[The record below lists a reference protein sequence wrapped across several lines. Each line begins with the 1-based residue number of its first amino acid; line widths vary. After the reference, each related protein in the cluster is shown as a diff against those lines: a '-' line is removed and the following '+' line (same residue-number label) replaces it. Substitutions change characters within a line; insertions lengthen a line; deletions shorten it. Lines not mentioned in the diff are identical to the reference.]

1 MDASA
6 PEVKPLS
13 ATKDTKDERE
23 KLKKEAEKLFVKE
36 LRLRVD
42 DYFRIAIKTL
52 REIIPKNIGYFL
64 VRESQ
69 EKMQYSLYNELLKND
84 ELIES
89 LTEAPEVT
97 AQRETA
103 KKTL

>member
-52 REIIPKNIGYFL
+52 RVFEPLFRKSSPRI
-64 VRESQ
+64 S
-69 EKMQYSLYNELLKND
+69 
-84 ELIES
+84 
-89 LTEAPEVT
+89 VT
-97 AQRETA
+97 SWSENLRRKCSILFT
-103 KKTL
+103 TSSSRTTN

>member
-1 MDASA
+1 
-6 PEVKPLS
+6 
-13 ATKDTKDERE
+13 
-23 KLKKEAEKLFVKE
+23 
-36 LRLRVD
+36 
-42 DYFRIAIKTL
+42 
-52 REIIPKNIGYFL
+52 
-64 VRESQ
+64 
-69 EKMQYSLYNELLKND
+69 MQYSLYNELLKND